1 MRCRITPILRA
12 KATFA
17 RFEPRRLA
25 IRQQNIGSFIECRA
39 HHLIPVSRD
48 SAGDIFFTR
57 LILPRCQPEQRS
69 YRLRLRDPA
78 RVVHRRLEGNCHQRT
93 NARHCHQPAA
103 DHVFTNTQ
111 AQPCAVSRTAPSKL
125 PAPEASPQQC
135 APMWYDLSPIPESA
149 LQTFCGSPGRPSGRN
164 RAGCPECSIPHPATF
179 REAACARLAA
189 LGSPA
194 IQSIWRAPDGTIP
207 SAAAVQVHT
216 HPCGPSSRSSPTMLP
231 SHAASPAERFQ
242 IPLASARHAA
252 IVITAPLQTQ
262 PDPLQSQV
270 PSRNKQGP
278 PARSRPS
285 PPSRSCPAHPQRKR
299 STVPKRRRF
308 LHSVPRLSSISDAW
322 GRLNVVT
329 PFHHLSGD
337 SHLHRSLGAGPITAS
352 SQPA

>member
-1 MRCRITPILRA
+1 MSLTQYAL
-12 KATFA
+12 
-17 RFEPRRLA
+17 RLA
-25 IRQQNIGSFIECRA
+25 LASDGVR
-39 HHLIPVSRD
+39 P
-48 SAGDIFFTR
+48 R
-57 LILPRCQPEQRS
+57 LQEQS
-69 YRLRLRDPA
+69 
-78 RVVHRRLEGNCHQRT
+78 
-93 NARHCHQPAA
+93 
-103 DHVFTNTQ
+103 Q
-111 AQPCAVSRTAPSKL
+111 AQPCSVSRTAPSKL

-194 IQSIWRAPDGTIP
+194 IQSIWRAPAGTIP

-231 SHAASPAERFQ
+231 SHAASPAERVQ

-285 PPSRSCPAHPQRKR
+285 PPSRSCPPHPQRKPSR
-299 STVPKRRRF
+299 VPKRRRF

-352 SQPA
+352 SVALVQKSAFRTRCKNDADF